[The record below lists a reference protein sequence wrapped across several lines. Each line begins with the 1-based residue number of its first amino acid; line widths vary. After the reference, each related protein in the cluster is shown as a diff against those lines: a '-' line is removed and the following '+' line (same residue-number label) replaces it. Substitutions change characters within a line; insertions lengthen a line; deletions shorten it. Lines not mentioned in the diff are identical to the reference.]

1 MIQETAAPTTIPQ
14 HFMWNSVALA
24 HTSCAFPPGKS
35 HTCRSEARE
44 LENPGVARWRA
55 SCINCSGDNSRG

>member
-44 LENPGVARWRA
+44 LENPG
-55 SCINCSGDNSRG
+55 SRGGGHPA